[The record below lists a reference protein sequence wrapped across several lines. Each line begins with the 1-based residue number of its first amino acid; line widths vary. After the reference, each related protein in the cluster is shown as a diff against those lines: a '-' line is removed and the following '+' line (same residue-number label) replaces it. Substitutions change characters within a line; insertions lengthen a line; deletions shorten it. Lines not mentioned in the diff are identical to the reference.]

1 MAGGSRQW
9 IAGRA
14 KSRASAFVGNGFVK
28 EIAASFV
35 SGKFKIY
42 GVSACEMMDS
52 EIKLDSVNLSFRLYH
67 DRNVSLKER
76 FANIFS
82 RRKIEGPTDFWALRD
97 INLKIEH
104 GERVGIVGHNGAGK
118 STLLKTIC
126 RIYEPTHGTVNVR
139 GRIAPLLEIGA
150 GFQPEVSG
158 RQNIYLNGAI
168 LGYPSSVLRDIEKE
182 IIEFTQLEEF
192 IDMPVKYYSTG
203 MYMKLAFAIATAVR
217 PDILILDELFAG
229 GDAEFIE
236 RAQARMHAFVDQSSI
251 LVFVSHQPS
260 LIEQLCNRVIWVDH
274 GKVLMDGEASD
285 VLHAYLN
292 KPRG

>member
-1 MAGGSRQW
+1 M
-9 IAGRA
+9 
-14 KSRASAFVGNGFVK
+14 K
-28 EIAASFV
+28 
-35 SGKFKIY
+35 
-42 GVSACEMMDS
+42 DS
-52 EIKLDSVNLSFRLYH
+52 EIRLDSVALSFRLYH
-67 DRNVSLKER
+67 DRNVSMKEK
-76 FANIFS
+76 FASIFS
-82 RRKIEGPTDFWALRD
+82 RRKVQGPTDFWALRD
-97 INLKIEH
+97 IDLTIKH

-126 RIYEPTHGTVNVR
+126 RIYEPTRGQVQVL

-150 GFQPEVSG
+150 GFQPEISG

-168 LGYPSSVLRDIEKE
+168 LGYPTSVLKEIEQE

-229 GDAEFIE
+229 GDAEFID
-236 RAQARMHAFVDQSSI
+236 RAQARMRTFVDQSSI

-260 LIEQLCNRVIWVDH
+260 LIEQLCNRVIWIDH
-274 GKVLMDGEASD
+274 GQVLMDGKADE
-285 VLHAYLN
+285 VLQAYLN
-292 KPRG
+292 KSRG